1 MNNYELIYKLMRK
14 KNFLSFKNLSM
25 NNHSSK
31 INNNFKKSSATQNNN
46 NNKIV
51 QYNNSSNPN
60 RISNINNNIYLNLY
74 NKFNN
79 TTSLKK
85 NSFSPKQIIS
95 NRINTCKTYKE
106 KKSININILQA
117 PQSSS
122 NKNRKNNILD
132 NSSLVNSMNFIDNHG
147 QINIRL
153 NLNKFTNNN
162 FSNFCNNIDIEE
174 KMKEKDL
181 KISQLKNELLKSQEI
196 INYFQTNNNLELNK
210 FNLTNNLKEK
220 NLGLL
225 TKSSESVDKILKTA
239 FNGYTSNNIINK
251 KNKKNY
257 KNSFLKSFGN
267 KNIIDILQR
276 PKSKEKN
283 AQKKSERGNDKNK
296 RNIYS
301 GHHNKKQSDYLKLF
315 LPLYNLHSEKTKFKS
330 YSNDKKN
337 LKDKSNIN
345 NDNVNKTENNCHK
358 QLNEIS
364 IDNIDKKSEDFINIT
379 HKCEELKG
387 RTYKL
392 LNKYILLGERI
403 KSNNQ
408 INIKA

>member
-1 MNNYELIYKLMRK
+1 MRR
-14 KNFLSFKNLSM
+14 KNILSFKNLSM

-31 INNNFKKSSATQNNN
+31 INNKFKKSTTAQYNNN
-46 NNKIV
+46 NIV
-51 QYNNSSNPN
+51 QYNNSNNPN
-60 RISNINNNIYLNLY
+60 RINNINNNIYLNLY

-95 NRINTCKTYKE
+95 NRMNNSKAYKE
-106 KKSININILQA
+106 KKNININILQV

-122 NKNRKNNILD
+122 NKHRKNNILD
-132 NSSLVNSMNFIDNHG
+132 NSSFANSMNFIDNHG

-153 NLNKFTNNN
+153 NLKKFTNNN
-162 FSNFCNNIDIEE
+162 LSNFCNNIDMEE

-181 KISQLKNELLKSQEI
+181 KIIQLKNELLKSQEI
-196 INYFQTNNNLELNK
+196 INHFHTNSNLELNK
-210 FNLTNNLKEK
+210 FNLNYSLNER

-225 TKSSESVDKILKTA
+225 TKSSESVDKILKTS

-251 KNKKNY
+251 KSKKNY
-257 KNSFLKSFGN
+257 KNSFLKSLGN

-283 AQKKSERGNDKNK
+283 VQKKSERNEGKNK
-296 RNIYS
+296 RNINS
-301 GHHNKKQSDYLKLF
+301 GHYNRKQSDYLKLF
-315 LPLYNLHSEKTKFKS
+315 LPLYNVQSGKTKFKS

-337 LKDKSNIN
+337 IKDKSKDN
-345 NDNVNKTENNCHK
+345 NHNMNKTENNCHK
-358 QLNEIS
+358 LSNQI
-364 IDNIDKKSEDFINIT
+364 NIVKKSEDFINIAN
-379 HKCEELKG
+379 KCEELKG
-387 RTYKL
+387 RAYLL

-403 KSNNQ
+403 KQLNE
-408 INIKA
+408 INDKS